1 MPKGVIVYKGPSL
14 LDGQPIVCIATFASL
29 NAKTGPMV
37 QTWILREDVSPTVA
51 VKTGQDSSVCGRCPH
66 RHFSGGG
73 CYVVPFQAPSSV
85 FKQYHLGKYDPLGP
99 KVIKRFLGQKIR
111 LGSYGDPA
119 AVPYYVWLGLV
130 GLCDGHT
137 GYTHQI
143 DHDCFDLKLLE
154 FCQVSVDTVSQ
165 FKKVQDL
172 NCGTFRVVAK
182 GQKLLPQEVMC
193 RNESHGDT
201 CIQCGMCDGRHQHK
215 IAIHVHGQREGRF
228 NKKFG
233 HIEAKNID

>member
-1 MPKGVIVYKGPSL
+1 M
-14 LDGQPIVCIATFASL
+14 
-29 NAKTGPMV
+29 
-37 QTWILREDVSPTVA
+37 
-51 VKTGQDSSVCGRCPH
+51 
-66 RHFSGGG
+66 
-73 CYVVPFQAPSSV
+73 
-85 FKQYHLGKYDPLGP
+85 
-99 KVIKRFLGQKIR
+99 
-111 LGSYGDPA
+111 GSYGDPA

-137 GYTHQI
+137 GYTHQV

-172 NCGTFRVVAK
+172 NCGTFRVVPK
-182 GQKLLPQEVMC
+182 GGKLLPTEVMC
-193 RNESHGDT
+193 RNESHGTT
-201 CIQCGMCDGRHQHK
+201 CIDCGLCNGTSQHK